1 MRALERRD
9 PGAGFSWLLAITV
22 HVALF
27 TVLFFGIRWRTKQP
41 EPVMAELWSQ
51 LPAVEAPRPAPPPP
65 PVVAPKPEPKPEPKA
80 EPPPPPPPKAEPKP
94 EPKPDIALEQ
104 EKKRKEEAE
113 KKRREDEALK
123 KKREEEAAKKKR
135 EDELKAKAEQERKD
149 KAIAEQRRRDEQA
162 ADRKRMQ
169 DQLAREL
176 AGAAPK
182 AAAPVAGAT
191 TAAGDPTARAQWGD
205 RIRAKIRP
213 NVILP
218 SELQGNP
225 EAVFDVQLLPTGDVL
240 AVKLK
245 KSSGSRAYDDAVE
258 RAILK
263 SSPLPLPERRE
274 AFEARLEL
282 KFRPRE

>member
-1 MRALERRD
+1 VQAIQRRD
-9 PGAGFSWLLAITV
+9 PGANASAALAVGVHVLLA
-22 HVALF
+22 L
-27 TVLFFGIRWRTKQP
+27 VLFFGIRWRTKHP

-51 LPAVEAPRPAPPPP
+51 LPAVEAPRPEPPPP
-65 PVVAPKPEPKPEPKA
+65 PVVAPKPEPKPE
-80 EPPPPPPPKAEPKP
+80 PPPPPKAEPKP

-104 EKKRKEEAE
+104 ERKRKEEAE

-123 KKREEEAAKKKR
+123 KKRDEEAAKKKR

-149 KAIAEQRRRDEQA
+149 KALAEQRRRDEQA

-169 DQLAREL
+169 AELAREL

-182 AAAPVAGAT
+182 SAAPTTAGAS
-191 TAAGDPTARAQWGD
+191 AVAGDPTARAQWGD

-213 NVILP
+213 NVVLP
-218 SELQGNP
+218 ADLQGNP
-225 EAVFDVQLLPTGDVL
+225 EAIFDVQLLPTGDVL

-263 SSPLPLPERRE
+263 SSPLPLPEKRE

>member
-1 MRALERRD
+1 VQALQRRD
-9 PGAGFSWLLAITV
+9 PGANASAALAVGVHVLLA
-22 HVALF
+22 L
-27 TVLFFGIRWRTKQP
+27 VLFFGIRWRTKHP

-65 PVVAPKPEPKPEPKA
+65 PVVAPKPEPRPEPA
-80 EPPPPPPPKAEPKP
+80 PAPKAEPKP

-135 EDELKAKAEQERKD
+135 DDELKAKAEQERKD
-149 KAIAEQRRRDEQA
+149 KALAEQRRRDEQA

-182 AAAPVAGAT
+182 SAAPTAGAS
-191 TAAGDPTARAQWGD
+191 AVAGDPTARAQWGD

-213 NVILP
+213 NVVLP
-218 SELQGNP
+218 SDLQGNP
-225 EAVFDVQLLPTGDVL
+225 EAIFDVQLLPTGDVL

-263 SSPLPLPERRE
+263 SSPLPLPEKRE

>member
-1 MRALERRD
+1 VQALQRRD
-9 PGAGFSWLLAITV
+9 PGGNASAALAVGVHVLLA
-22 HVALF
+22 L
-27 TVLFFGIRWRTKQP
+27 VLFFGIRWRTKHP

-65 PVVAPKPEPKPEPKA
+65 PVVAPKPEPKPEP
-80 EPPPPPPPKAEPKP
+80 PPPPKAEPKP

-104 EKKRKEEAE
+104 EKKLKEEAE
-113 KKRREDEALK
+113 RKKREEAAAK

-135 EDELKAKAEQERKD
+135 DDELKAKAEQERKD
-149 KAIAEQRRRDEQA
+149 KALVEQRRRDEQA

-169 DQLAREL
+169 AELAREL

-191 TAAGDPTARAQWGD
+191 TAAGDPTARAQWAD

-213 NVILP
+213 NVVLP
-218 SELQGNP
+218 SDLQGNP

-245 KSSGSRAYDDAVE
+245 RSSGSRAYDDAVE

-263 SSPLPLPERRE
+263 SSPLPLPEKRE

-282 KFRPRE
+282 RFRPRE

>member
-1 MRALERRD
+1 MQAVQRRD
-9 PGAGFSWLLAITV
+9 PGANASAALAVGVHVLLA
-22 HVALF
+22 L
-27 TVLFFGIRWRTKQP
+27 VLFFGIRWRTKQP
-41 EPVMAELWSQ
+41 EPVVAELWSQ

-65 PVVAPKPEPKPEPKA
+65 PPVVAPKPEPKPEP
-80 EPPPPPPPKAEPKP
+80 PPPPKAEPKS

-113 KKRREDEALK
+113 KKRREDEALQ
-123 KKREEEAAKKKR
+123 KRRDEEAAKKKR
-135 EDELKAKAEQERKD
+135 EDELKAKAEQERREKEL
-149 KAIAEQRRRDEQA
+149 AEKRRREDQA
-162 ADRKRMQ
+162 AERKRMQ
-169 DQLAREL
+169 AELAREL

-182 AAAPVAGAT
+182 SAAPATGATPVAG
-191 TAAGDPTARAQWGD
+191 DPAARAQWGD

-213 NVILP
+213 NVVLP
-218 SELQGNP
+218 ADLQGNP

-263 SSPLPLPERRE
+263 SSPLPLPEKRE
-274 AFEARLEL
+274 TFEARLEL

>member
-1 MRALERRD
+1 MQALPRRD
-9 PGAGFSWLLAITV
+9 PGTNASAALAVGVHVLLA
-22 HVALF
+22 L
-27 TVLFFGIRWRTKQP
+27 VLFFGLRWRTKQP
-41 EPVMAELWSQ
+41 EPVMAELWRQ

-65 PVVAPKPEPKPEPKA
+65 PVVAPKPEPRPEPA
-80 EPPPPPPPKAEPKP
+80 PAPKAEPKP

-104 EKKRKEEAE
+104 ERKRKEEAE
-113 KKRREDEALK
+113 K

-135 EDELKAKAEQERKD
+135 DDELKAKAEQERKD
-149 KAIAEQRRRDEQA
+149 KALAEQRRRDEQA
-162 ADRKRMQ
+162 ADRKRMH

-182 AAAPVAGAT
+182 AAVPVAGAS

-213 NVILP
+213 NVVLP
-218 SELQGNP
+218 SDLQGNP

-240 AVKLK
+240 AVRLK

-263 SSPLPLPERRE
+263 SSPLPLPEKRE
-274 AFEARLEL
+274 VFEARLEL